1 MAAPCRQ
8 IRRQRDVLAGAPA
21 LSPEGQDHL
30 AACPRCARDVAAA
43 RLAAGLVRAAV
54 TRTDPPAG
62 FAARL
67 GARAASVAGQPAADA
82 DVCRPA
88 WGLLPAF
95 AAMLGALLFLQQG
108 AALPEPI
115 GLFQTENLT
124 PLERVL
130 LTPGEVN
137 PDTVLEA
144 VLGEGEP

>member
-1 MAAPCRQ
+1 
-8 IRRQRDVLAGAPA
+8 
-21 LSPEGQDHL
+21 
-30 AACPRCARDVAAA
+30 
-43 RLAAGLVRAAV
+43 
-54 TRTDPPAG
+54 
-62 FAARL
+62 
-67 GARAASVAGQPAADA
+67 
-82 DVCRPA
+82 
-88 WGLLPAF
+88 
-95 AAMLGALLFLQQG
+95 MLGALLFLQQG